1 MGIFS
6 KLKDSLGKT
15 RAKLSDSI
23 RRALSLHPKI
33 DDQLYAELE
42 EALITADVGVETTEA
57 LLAALKEKLKRTPI
71 DPDNVVQGV
80 RMLLAEAVE
89 EMIAPAAATQD
100 LNLSAKPAVIL
111 IVGVNGSGKT
121 TSIAKLTRYF
131 RDQNRRILLA
141 AADTFRAAA
150 SEQLITWGER
160 LGVQVIS
167 QNPGADPAAVAFD
180 AFQAA
185 KARGHDLL
193 IVDTA
198 GRLHNKDNLMQELS
212 KVGRVLKKIDPT
224 APHEVFLVLD
234 ANTGQNMI
242 QQARVFQEIS
252 GVTGLVLAK
261 LDGTARGGAV
271 ISVCHELNIPLRF
284 IGLGEKAEDL
294 EVFNPRDFA
303 RALFDVSED
312 AA

>member
-1 MGIFS
+1 MGLFS
-6 KLKDSLGKT
+6 KLINGLGKT
-15 RAKLSDSI
+15 RQRLGDSI
-23 RRALSLHPKI
+23 RRVLSLHPRI
-33 DDQLYAELE
+33 DDTLWSQLE
-42 EALITADVGVETTEA
+42 EALISADAGVATTAA
-57 LLAALKEKLKRTPI
+57 LLAALKEKLKHQPVES
-71 DPDNVVQGV
+71 DNVAEGV
-80 RMLLAEAVE
+80 RLLLEETIE
-89 EMIAPAAATQD
+89 EMITPAIGNG
-100 LNLSAKPAVIL
+100 LNLSATPAVLL

-121 TSIAKLTRYF
+121 TSIAKLTRHF
-131 RDQNRRILLA
+131 QQQGRKVLLA

-150 SEQLITWGER
+150 SEQLITWGDR

-167 QNPGADPAAVAFD
+167 QKPGADPAAVAFD

-185 KARGHDLL
+185 KARAYDLL

-198 GRLHNKDNLMQELS
+198 GRLHNKDNLMQELN
-212 KVGRVLKKIDPT
+212 KIGRVLKKIDSS

-271 ISVCHELNIPLRF
+271 ISVCRELSIPLRF
-284 IGLGEKAEDL
+284 IGLGEKPEDL
-294 EVFNPRDFA
+294 AAFDPREFA
-303 RALFDVSED
+303 RGLFE
-312 AA
+312 APEEKA